1 MTRFAALILI
11 AACSLPTL
19 AGCGTASGL
28 APVARRQPT
37 ATTPKAT
44 PTKPTAPTAPTQNG
58 QARAFI
64 TQTGAAT
71 PAFTPKGDQLIFSGP
86 QGLVA
91 AQPTGQSPRALN
103 GTRAGDTAP
112 AISADGA
119 TVAFVRAN
127 GDRGT
132 AIMRLATAVGQPT
145 ALLET
150 PETVTSLAWARDG
163 RSIVYVAE
171 AGGKAS
177 LYRLSVPGNTPVKL
191 WSGPAAGSPTVGANN
206 RVLLDV
212 QSESG
217 AWSLVQLTLA
227 GGTPSKLDVAGAN
240 PRHPR
245 FSPSGNSLAYVADE
259 GLFIAQPNGLGA
271 QRVAVGAGLQTP
283 AWNPVGAQIVVA
295 APRGGRSD
303 LQLVDLP
310 RR

>member
-1 MTRFAALILI
+1 
-11 AACSLPTL
+11 
-19 AGCGTASGL
+19 
-28 APVARRQPT
+28 QPT
-37 ATTPKAT
+37 QP
-44 PTKPTAPTAPTQNG
+44 G

-64 TQTGAAT
+64 TQSGAT
-71 PAFTPKGDQLIFSGP
+71 SPAFTPKGDQLIFAGP

-91 AQPTGQSPRALN
+91 AQPTGQAPRALN

-150 PETVTSLAWARDG
+150 PDTVTSLAWAPDG
-163 RSIVYVAE
+163 RAIVFVAE
-171 AGGKAS
+171 AAGKAS
-177 LYRLSVPGNTPVKL
+177 LYRLNVPGNTPVKL
-191 WSGPAAGSPTVGANN
+191 WSGAAAGSPTVGANH
-206 RVLLDV
+206 RVVLDV
-212 QSESG
+212 QTDSG
-217 AWSLVQLTLA
+217 AWSLVQLSLS
-227 GGTPSKLDVAGAN
+227 GGTPSRLDVAGHN

-245 FSPSGNSLAYVADE
+245 FSPSGKSLAYVTDE
-259 GLFIAQPNGLGA
+259 GLFVAQPTGIGA

-283 AWNPVGAQIVVA
+283 AWNPAGAQIVVA

-310 RR
+310 KR